1 MSEGRFGALTGV
13 VYAVGRGVARRSPAV
28 VRDRLL
34 RLRPLS
40 AQTGI
45 WYLPEKRLIY
55 VLVPKVASRSVLAA
69 LTAYVT
75 GASTE
80 STTRADVFRAMERY
94 VRGAYP
100 PELRRLQRDNFM
112 FTFVRNPLD
121 RLLSAYS
128 QQMAI
133 PKAEAK
139 TIFQRHKIPLD
150 VSFARFVEIVCS
162 VDDDRADGHI
172 RSQHRYLSERDEL
185 LVDFVGRFEQLDQEW
200 ESLRQRFALPD
211 LPRRNI
217 SSHRSVQE
225 AYTPRLARLA
235 AERYRRDIELFGYQ
249 DAVGCLL

>member
-1 MSEGRFGALTGV
+1 MGTRLRAITGV
-13 VYAVGRGVARRSPAV
+13 AYAFGRAVARRSPAV
-28 VRDRLL
+28 LREQLL

-45 WYLPEKRLIY
+45 CYLPEKRLIY

-69 LTAYVT
+69 LTAHMT
-75 GASTE
+75 GTPTQ

-100 PELRRLQRDNFM
+100 PELRRLRRDNFA

-133 PKAEAK
+133 PKPEAK
-139 TIFQRHKIPLD
+139 TIFQRHRIPLD
-150 VSFARFVEIVCS
+150 ASFARFVEIVSS
-162 VDDDRADGHI
+162 VDDDHADGHI
-172 RSQHRYLSERDEL
+172 RSQHRYVTEGDEV
-185 LVDFVGRFEQLDQEW
+185 LVDFVGRFEELDEAW
-200 ESLRQRFALPD
+200 ESLRQRFALPE
-211 LPRRNI
+211 LPRRNT
-217 SSHRSVQE
+217 SSHLSVQE

-235 AERYRRDIELFGYQ
+235 AERYRRDIEFFGYQ
-249 DAVGCLL
+249 DEIACLL